1 MSVSV
6 GTVYR
11 IHGTCTEYGRIGL
24 RSITVLWYPF
34 QVSVFRCGHAAP
46 PLQRRAISSSC
57 AAVGAR
63 VRQKASTRSSRL
75 LPVEHPAQSKR
86 LRYGGGGL
94 FREASFS
101 LTECLSISVHPIS
114 TPPVSTPA
122 WGVSQGEPGRFEI
135 GISYSIQVRTNRR
148 FRASVLTD
156 FANIA
161 FPERERES
169 AGKGACAH
177 ALIVLGPPPLS
188 DPPIHTRF
196 RAIDVAARST
206 LIPSATIP

>member
-1 MSVSV
+1 MNPTPSQHSRRKAGSPNFPRPLTQPGPGMPSWRSTLDPNV
-6 GTVYR
+6 GFSWDCVQNTWYLYGIRTER
-11 IHGTCTEYGRIGL
+11 ITEYYCAVV
-24 RSITVLWYPF
+24 SIYSKYRF
-34 QVSVFRCGHAAP
+34 FRCGHAAP

-75 LPVEHPAQSKR
+75 LPAEHPAQSKR
-86 LRYGGGGL
+86 VRYGGGGL

-122 WGVSQGEPGRFEI
+122 WGVSQGEPGRFEM
-135 GISYSIQVRTNRR
+135 GISYSIQARTNSR

-156 FANIA
+156 FCKYCI
-161 FPERERES
+161 PRTRE
-169 AGKGACAH
+169 
-177 ALIVLGPPPLS
+177 
-188 DPPIHTRF
+188 
-196 RAIDVAARST
+196 
-206 LIPSATIP
+206 